1 MVGTGLVEAIL
12 VGVLFWQSSLS
23 FHSIVSILFLLQG
36 AEHLRRKLAVDE
48 LATFVTVQL
57 TM

>member
-1 MVGTGLVEAIL
+1 MGTGLVEAIL

-36 AEHLRRKLAVDE
+36 AKHLRQKLAVDE